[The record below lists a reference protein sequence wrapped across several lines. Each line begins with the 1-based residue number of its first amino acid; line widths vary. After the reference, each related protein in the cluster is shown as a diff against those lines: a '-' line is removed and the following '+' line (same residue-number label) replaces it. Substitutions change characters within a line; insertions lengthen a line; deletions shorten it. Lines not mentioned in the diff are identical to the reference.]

1 MAFAVAFTTVNA
13 LIIIGVAATALFGRR
28 TTPAAPPAAP
38 DHPTAAQL
46 IEHDDAGRLDAVDQ
60 ATLPNPAADLRSVRR
75 LRQDECEWEA
85 VDTVQLDE
93 IRQDFLADVSHE
105 LKTPVGALALLAEAG
120 LGAAGGPPQGRWVGK
135 QNPPQG
141 KRFGPPRTQPNLPSR
156 P

>member
-1 MAFAVAFTTVNA
+1 MQSAAASPQVTG
-13 LIIIGVAATALFGRR
+13 LITPGAAGTPLLGRR
-28 TTPAAPPAAP
+28 PPPAAPPAAP

-93 IRQDFLADVSHE
+93 IRQDFLADVTHE
-105 LKTPVGALALLAEAG
+105 LKTPVGALAQLAEAARG
-120 LGAAGGPPQGRWVGK
+120 RGGRSH
-135 QNPPQG
+135 
-141 KRFGPPRTQPNLPSR
+141 PS
-156 P
+156 

>member
-1 MAFAVAFTTVNA
+1 MASAVAFTTVNA

-105 LKTPVGALALLAEAG
+105 LKTPVGALALLAEAV
-120 LGAAGGPPQGRWVGK
+120 LGAADDPHQGRWVGNK
-135 QNPPQG
+135 ILHEANRLGTP
-141 KRFGPPRTQPNLPSR
+141 
-156 P
+156 